1 VDIEV
6 RYVEGCP
13 NVPVIRQRLALALT
27 AVGRGAVAV
36 GLRAVRTEEEADK
49 LGFTGSPTILI
60 DGYDPFPERRAVA
73 GLSCRLYRT
82 AQGTSGSPSVEQLT
96 TALLARVRRD

>member
-1 VDIEV
+1 V

-13 NVPVIRQRLALALT
+13 NLPVIGQRLVHALT
-27 AVGRGAVAV
+27 AVGRGGVAV
-36 GLRAVRTEEEADK
+36 GLRAVRTGDEADE

-60 DGYDPFPERRAVA
+60 DGCDPFPKRHAVA
-73 GLSCRLYRT
+73 GLSCRLYQT
-82 AQGTSGSPSVEQLT
+82 PQGTSGSPSVEQLT